1 MNIGIGGAGGKLASL
16 ASNGECTIVNVSEL
30 ELSKIEANS
39 KLLAVTHS
47 ARGQLRG
54 SGKNPAIGKEA
65 FVSIGEELK
74 NLIKGNIVFSS
85 TGGGTGN
92 GIVSELLDKI
102 SQKEEPVI
110 LEERTLFAF
119 ILPCLNRESSEYV
132 ENTIE
137 FLGSPVSSAI
147 DSGNTGN
154 IALFSNKLKFEGR
167 IAEANYNKMIVD
179 SFNSFLSIPVKGEMY
194 KLLDGHIDFE
204 DFDLFRSKPYF
215 NHFTQFSWDT
225 EKPFE
230 SQLTSNFN
238 GLLLPP
244 ERAIEVMFLIE
255 LPDESLTPKFYDVL
269 DYFANDDIAP
279 VYGVVHNPE
288 LSKPQITVSMLYSR
302 KPRELVEDFKSVS
315 DKYTRNRIKKSL
327 EQHVVLQ
334 NHKLDK
340 MNEARRM
347 VEESGSNSGDVLGF
361 LKRIGKL

>member
-16 ASNGECTIVNVSEL
+16 ASNGECTVVNVSEL
-30 ELSKIEANS
+30 ELSKIEAGN
-39 KLLAVTHS
+39 KILAVTHS

-54 SGKNPAIGKEA
+54 SGKNPEIGMEA
-65 FVSIGEELK
+65 FVSISEELK
-74 NLIKGNIVFSS
+74 SSIKGNIVFSS

-92 GIVSELLDKI
+92 GITSVLLDTI
-102 SQKEEPVI
+102 AQKDEPVK
-110 LEERTLFAF
+110 LSDRTLFAF

-137 FLGSPVSSAI
+137 FLGGPVSSAI

-167 IAEANYNKMIVD
+167 IPEHDYNKMIVD
-179 SFNSFLSIPVKGEMY
+179 SFNSFLAIPVKGEMF

-204 DFDLFRSKPYF
+204 DFDLFKSKPYF
-215 NHFTQFSWDT
+215 NHFTQFYWDT

-230 SQLTSNFN
+230 EQLVSNFN
-238 GLLLPP
+238 SLLLAP
-244 ERAIEVMFLIE
+244 ESAIEVMFLVE
-255 LPDESLTPKFYDVL
+255 LPDESLTSKFYDIL
-269 DYFANDDIAP
+269 DYFAKDEIAP
-279 VYGVVHNPE
+279 VYGVVLNPDI
-288 LSKPQITVSMLYSR
+288 PQPQVTVSLLYSR
-302 KPRELVEDFKSVS
+302 KPRELVEDFKNVS

-334 NHKLDK
+334 SHKLDK